1 MKKIIGLS
9 FIAILFVLQ
18 ACGTTKN
25 MQEFYSKYDNQA
37 TVIPLPSF
45 ALKLAGKA
53 GGTDLFNY
61 IKSAKVFIIS
71 DAGEGKQK
79 RVIRDLQSSFRG
91 ENLENLVKIKSKN
104 NNLNIALNEEN
115 GRVNKMIFG
124 INGLKNVLVIDSKL
138 DITRAELDK
147 ALENIN
153 TDDIENLSEILK

>member
-1 MKKIIGLS
+1 MKKLIGLS
-9 FIAILFVLQ
+9 FVAILLILQ

-25 MQEFYSKYDNQA
+25 MQEFYAKYDKQA

-45 ALKLAGKA
+45 ALKLAGKSS
-53 GGTDLFNY
+53 GSDLFNY
-61 IKSAKVFIIS
+61 IKSAKVFVIS

-91 ENLENLVKIKSKN
+91 ENLENLIKVKSKN
-104 NNLNIALNEEN
+104 NNLNIALKEQN

-124 INGLKNVLVIDSKL
+124 INGLQNVLVIDSKL
-138 DITRAELDK
+138 DIARTDLDK

-153 TDDIENLSEILK
+153 PDDIEGLAEILK